1 LGEIRLST
9 ECVRYIAL
17 FESVTHAAIKDCIID
32 DGRVIYVVNTG
43 DMGAAIGKRG
53 DNINRVKKS
62 VDKHIE
68 LIEYADEPVTFI
80 KNAFG
85 TVSVKSVNIS
95 EKGGKK
101 VAYVDVPASE
111 KGLAIGRNGSNIE
124 KVKMVVSRHHDI
136 DDVILQ

>member
-1 LGEIRLST
+1 MSEIRLST
-9 ECVRYIAL
+9 ECVRHIAL
-17 FESVTHAAIKDCIID
+17 FESMTDASIKDCIID

-53 DNINRVKKS
+53 DNINRVKGS

-68 LIEYADEPVTFI
+68 LIEYSDDPVTFI

-85 TVSVKSVNIS
+85 TVSIKSVKIS
-95 EKGGKK
+95 NKDDKK
-101 VAYVDVPASE
+101 VAYVDVSASE
-111 KGLAIGRNGSNIE
+111 KGLAIGRNGSNID

-136 DDVILQ
+136 DDVILE

>member
-17 FESVTHAAIKDCIID
+17 FESLTHAAIKDCIID

-111 KGLAIGRNGSNIE
+111 KGLAIGRNGSNID

>member
-1 LGEIRLST
+1 MSEIRLST

-17 FESVTHAAIKDCIID
+17 FESMTDASIKDCIID

-53 DNINRVKKS
+53 DNINRVKRS

-68 LIEYADEPVTFI
+68 LIEYSDEPVTFI

-85 TVSVKSVNIS
+85 TVSIKSVKIS
-95 EKGGKK
+95 SKGDKK
-101 VAYVDVPASE
+101 IAYVDVSASE

-136 DDVILQ
+136 DDVILE

>member
-1 LGEIRLST
+1 MGEIRLST

-17 FESVTHAAIKDCIID
+17 FESMTNASIKDCIID

-62 VDKHIE
+62 IDKHIE

-95 EKGGKK
+95 DKGGKK
-101 VAYVDVPASE
+101 IAYVDVPASE

-124 KVKMVVSRHHDI
+124 KVKMVVGRHHDI

>member
-1 LGEIRLST
+1 M
-9 ECVRYIAL
+9 
-17 FESVTHAAIKDCIID
+17 THASIKDCIID
-32 DGRVIYVVNTG
+32 DGRVIYVVNNG

-95 EKGGKK
+95 EKGDKK